1 MRWTKIEE
9 IYGEALKHAYGFNN
23 PETSQ
28 SYWTALH
35 KSVTEHV
42 KLNNHIYY
50 FYYYYYNY
58 YKILNEILIFFFFF
72 FFFN

>member
-9 IYGEALKHAYGFNN
+9 IYGETLKKAYGFNN

-28 SYWTALH
+28 SYWEALH

-42 KLNNHIYY
+42 SLKLIISNI
-50 FYYYYYNY
+50 
-58 YKILNEILIFFFFF
+58 IIIIFFLC
-72 FFFN
+72 

>member
-9 IYGEALKHAYGFNN
+9 IYGETLKQAYGFNN

-42 KLNNHIYY
+42 SFYIYIITII
-50 FYYYYYNY
+50 
-58 YKILNEILIFFFFF
+58 KILLFKI
-72 FFFN
+72 

>member
-9 IYGEALKHAYGFNN
+9 IYGETLKQAYGFNN

-42 KLNNHIYY
+42 IFL
-50 FYYYYYNY
+50 F
-58 YKILNEILIFFFFF
+58 IL
-72 FFFN
+72 